1 MIVASNG
8 GCKAGTRRIAISC
21 ENMIVREPIAAGRFY
36 DAQPERCRNELRQLL
51 GTSITDLVPS
61 GRKVVAGLV
70 PHAGW
75 TCSGA
80 VAALVYQTLAAS
92 STPATIVVFGGVHRH
107 RGRQA
112 AMFAE
117 GQWETPLGPV
127 EIDARLAERVMGHT
141 NLVVSDPY
149 AHEGEHSIEVQVPF
163 LRYIF
168 PEAKI
173 LPIMVPPG
181 STADE
186 VGDTV
191 GRTLTTYNYDAIIV
205 GTTDLTH
212 YGPNY
217 GFTPQGIGADGNE
230 WAKDVNDAR
239 FVELVCAMQ
248 ADSVVSEALE
258 HRNACSSGAVAAT
271 IAAAKKLGAS
281 EGVVLE
287 QTSSS
292 EVLSKK
298 MGTPQSDSVG
308 YVGIAFS

>member
-1 MIVASNG
+1 
-8 GCKAGTRRIAISC
+8 
-21 ENMIVREPIAAGRFY
+21 MIVREPIAAGRFY
-36 DAQPERCRNELRQLL
+36 DAQPERCRSELRQLL
-51 GTSITDLVPS
+51 GTSIPGGAPCD
-61 GRKVVAGLV
+61 KKIVAGLV

-75 TCSGA
+75 MCSGA
-80 VAALVYQTLAAS
+80 VAAQVYQTLAAANS
-92 STPATIVVFGGVHRH
+92 PATVVVFGGVHRH

-141 NLVVSDPY
+141 NLVVNDPY
-149 AHEGEHSIEVQVPF
+149 AHEGEHSIEVQMPF
-163 LRYIF
+163 LRYLF

-186 VGDTV
+186 VGEAV
-191 GRTLTTYNYDAIIV
+191 ARTLTTYNYDALIV

-217 GFTPQGIGADGNE
+217 GFTPEGVGADGNE
-230 WAKDVNDAR
+230 WAKNVNDAR
-239 FVELVCAMQ
+239 FVDLVCAMQ
-248 ADSVVSEALE
+248 ADSVVAEARE
-258 HRNACSSGAVAAT
+258 HKNACSSGAVAAT
-271 IAAAKKLGAS
+271 IAAAKKLGAT

-287 QTSSS
+287 HTSSS
-292 EVLSKK
+292 EVLSQK
-298 MGTPQSDSVG
+298 MGTPQNDSVG
-308 YVGIAFS
+308 YVGIVFS